1 MQDSN
6 QFAGRFLG
14 VLGGMGPLAG
24 ATFVNRLVLLT
35 PATSDQHH
43 IPAILWN
50 DPRVPGR
57 PAAFL
62 HQGED
67 PLPWMLNG
75 IRHLEQAGAQAIA
88 IPCNTAHLW
97 FDAMQARTRLPIL
110 HIVDAVMAN
119 LRDSGITDGR
129 VGLLATGAT
138 LASQLYQT
146 ALTANGYECVVP
158 ESDEIERWCTAPI
171 GLVKENR
178 LDDAQEALTP
188 GVAALHGRGV
198 QAVILGCTELPLALP
213 LARRTW
219 DMPIVDSIDAL
230 ARAAIAWYFDSS
242 LAPYSPSN

>member
-67 PLPWMLNG
+67 PLP
-75 IRHLEQAGAQAIA
+75 
-88 IPCNTAHLW
+88 
-97 FDAMQARTRLPIL
+97 
-110 HIVDAVMAN
+110 
-119 LRDSGITDGR
+119 
-129 VGLLATGAT
+129 
-138 LASQLYQT
+138 
-146 ALTANGYECVVP
+146 
-158 ESDEIERWCTAPI
+158 
-171 GLVKENR
+171 
-178 LDDAQEALTP
+178 
-188 GVAALHGRGV
+188 
-198 QAVILGCTELPLALP
+198 
-213 LARRTW
+213 
-219 DMPIVDSIDAL
+219 
-230 ARAAIAWYFDSS
+230 
-242 LAPYSPSN
+242 